1 MIKKIKDILI
11 KIFSNKQ
18 TADMNKKE
26 NKINYQQNDILS
38 ILNKK
43 IYSVAEHDG
52 WVSINL
58 EEAIPKE
65 NLVVI
70 VQELLKTESEWID
83 KIPIAWFRNI
93 GWFNNTQ
100 LFSFSYNI
108 KNSKKDETHEDI
120 LLTKRLLT
128 VSCILYKFKL
138 PLNLI
143 QIDHDTVIILAKY
156 IIITKLYWIDANTTL
171 PGTSKELVNVPNLN
185 NAVKK
190 VLNNTFFQY
199 TINNLNEKNRWPNFI
214 ILYEGILNNEPED
227 STLKYLTLF
236 QMKKVVSALLLLN
249 KIAIP
254 RDYLYLDLQV
264 IDFANNVD

>member
-1 MIKKIKDILI
+1 
-11 KIFSNKQ
+11 
-18 TADMNKKE
+18 
-26 NKINYQQNDILS
+26 
-38 ILNKK
+38 
-43 IYSVAEHDG
+43 
-52 WVSINL
+52 
-58 EEAIPKE
+58 
-65 NLVVI
+65 
-70 VQELLKTESEWID
+70 
-83 KIPIAWFRNI
+83 
-93 GWFNNTQ
+93 
-100 LFSFSYNI
+100 
-108 KNSKKDETHEDI
+108 
-120 LLTKRLLT
+120 
-128 VSCILYKFKL
+128 
-138 PLNLI
+138 
-143 QIDHDTVIILAKY
+143 
-156 IIITKLYWIDANTTL
+156 
-171 PGTSKELVNVPNLN
+171 VNVPYLN